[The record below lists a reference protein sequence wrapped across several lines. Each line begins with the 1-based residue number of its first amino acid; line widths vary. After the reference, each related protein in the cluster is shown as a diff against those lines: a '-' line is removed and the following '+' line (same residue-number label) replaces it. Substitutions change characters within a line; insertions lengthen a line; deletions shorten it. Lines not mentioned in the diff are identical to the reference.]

1 MVLVGSLIEQSI
13 SEGKACFDFL
23 RGDEAYK
30 KRFGPVARPV
40 YEVQVGNVGP

>member
-13 SEGKACFDFL
+13 GEDKKTFDFL

-30 KRFGPVARPV
+30 KRFGPVRRPV
-40 YEVQVGNVGP
+40 WELILSR